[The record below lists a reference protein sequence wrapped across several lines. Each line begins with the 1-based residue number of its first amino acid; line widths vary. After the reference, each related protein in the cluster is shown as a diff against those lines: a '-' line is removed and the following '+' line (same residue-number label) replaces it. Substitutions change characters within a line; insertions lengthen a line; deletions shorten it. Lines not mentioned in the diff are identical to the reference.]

1 MTKIIQIPRSSFL
14 AYKQLMNFMEIL
26 QDDQELA
33 KVQFLKWTDLYL
45 TEKPF
50 QMFLEIPSEVEDQ
63 RKTNLVFE
71 HKDVVIKNIRGRED
85 NFQLDKHG
93 FIVRK
98 FSKGAELPAGQKL
111 DVQTV
116 ESFYFPAIEEL
127 LRKEVDG
134 VDRIFLLD
142 WRASEAL
149 L

>member
-1 MTKIIQIPRSSFL
+1 
-14 AYKQLMNFMEIL
+14 MNFMEIL